1 MFESRHY
8 IIFNS
13 SDVNLIDFNEVLE
26 TSAETCR
33 FSVDG
38 SKTFVKYEGEMPLS
52 VFLLPEKSVEY
63 SHSEIVD
70 ILSGP
75 EWSEPLEEM

>member
-1 MFESRHY
+1 MFENRHY

-63 SHSEIVD
+63 LHSEILD

-75 EWSEPLEEM
+75 DWSEPIEEM